1 MRFEVQ
7 GSDEA
12 GFVDNL
18 VPALAEQMA
27 WGALVSREAV
37 ETEID
42 VMLTSL
48 RDFWQREPDQRMRM
62 ITAMTARCTEMCIH
76 LHRLEGR
83 REWRQIRTQQVERLL
98 TECDRQFKIA
108 SREVELRR
116 QDLEVL
122 REAR

>member
-48 RDFWQREPDQRMRM
+48 REPAD
-62 ITAMTARCTEMCIH
+62 ADD
-76 LHRLEGR
+76 HRD
-83 REWRQIRTQQVERLL
+83 
-98 TECDRQFKIA
+98 DRA
-108 SREVELRR
+108 VHRDVHPPAPPRG
-116 QDLEVL
+116 
-122 REAR
+122 AA